1 MAFRFD
7 CGERLPTLV
16 SLVQWV
22 SGCASVRMGAYSD
35 TQCFD
40 EKFDEGFNGSLMA
53 SVSILRRTG
62 FTVLATGFALSC
74 ALWNSGLAFGQAV
87 AASNPQSG
95 ASPAPGSG
103 PGTQAHP
110 VKRAHPHSL
119 KSKAAKAAV
128 EPTPVETRPPDPPPP
143 NWPVK
148 DKAKPASVAWNGRD
162 LSIAAKN
169 STLDQI
175 LHDVSTATGLKVE
188 GLSGSH
194 GSQDDQRIYGSY
206 GPASERDVLSQL
218 LQGSGYNVIMVGDQ
232 GEGTPRELVLTA
244 QAAGSKSG
252 DAPQATQTNQTSEED
267 APEEPEAPEPPP
279 EQPFRR
285 PINNGQPA
293 NGQPG
298 QPPQGGRT
306 PQQMLQEMQQR
317 QQQLQQQQQ
326 PGSQPPNN

>member
-1 MAFRFD
+1 MTAFRFS
-7 CGERLPTLV
+7 CGERLLTLV

-22 SGCASVRMGAYSD
+22 SGCVSTSVDACNGA
-35 TQCFD
+35 QRFD

-53 SVSILRRTG
+53 SVSILWRTG
-62 FTVLATGFALSC
+62 LAVLATGFALSC
-74 ALWNSGLAFGQAV
+74 ALWNSDLAFSQTV
-87 AASNPQSG
+87 AAGNPQPG
-95 ASPAPGSG
+95 AGPAAGSG
-103 PGTQAHP
+103 TGTQTHQ
-110 VKRAHPHSL
+110 VKRAHSHSL
-119 KSKAAKAAV
+119 KSKAVKASV
-128 EPTPVETRPPDPPPP
+128 EPAPVEARPLDPPPP
-143 NWPVK
+143 DWPVK

-162 LSIAAKN
+162 LSIAATN

-175 LHDVSTATGLKVE
+175 LHDVSTATGLKIE

-194 GSQDDQRIYGSY
+194 GSRDDQRIYGNY

-244 QAAGSKSG
+244 QAASSKRG
-252 DAPQATQTNQTSEED
+252 DASQATQSNQASEED

-279 EQPFRR
+279 EQPFR
-285 PINNGQPA
+285 PPVNGQPV

-326 PGSQPPNN
+326 GNQPNN

>member
-1 MAFRFD
+1 MAFRFG

-22 SGCASVRMGAYSD
+22 PSCVSAPAEAYNGA
-35 TQCFD
+35 QHFD

-74 ALWNSGLAFGQAV
+74 AVWNSGLAFGQA
-87 AASNPQSG
+87 AAAGNPQAG
-95 ASPAPGSG
+95 ASSAAGSG
-103 PGTQAHP
+103 TGTQAHT
-110 VKRAHPHSL
+110 VKRVYKRSG
-119 KSKAAKAAV
+119 KSKTAQAAV
-128 EPTPVETRPPDPPPP
+128 EPSPVETRPPDPPPP
-143 NWPVK
+143 DWPVR

-188 GLSGSH
+188 GLSSSRSG
-194 GSQDDQRIYGSY
+194 QDDQRIYGSY

-218 LQGSGYNVIMVGDQ
+218 LEGSGYNVIMVGDQ

-244 QAAGSKSG
+244 QAPGSKG
-252 DAPQATQTNQTSEED
+252 EDAPHATQSNQTSEED
-267 APEEPEAPEPPP
+267 VPEEPEAPEPPP

-285 PINNGQPA
+285 PLNGQPT

-317 QQQLQQQQQ
+317 QQQLQQQQ
-326 PGSQPPNN
+326 PGGQPPNN